1 MNPVLL
7 PFFKNLPLEIAQT
20 IFADNRVYHIGKL
33 NCHNAITQQD
43 LSLIEVCKNFSLPVT
58 ILNQCFEISKACEE
72 ESAIGKLH
80 TDMDALISILNLSH
94 MSVEERITYVKQMQ
108 VHAPKA
114 LFIDYEL
121 PERNL
126 NYPMYFS
133 LMLGEHFDLLRQDI
147 ALKLK
152 RVQNEQKSQLAT
164 PKKQREN
171 FKNYMLQGALEA
183 FIFDLP
189 HLLGKTPKCLKRSHL
204 CMGGLGLFYCE
215 W

>member
-33 NCHNAITQQD
+33 NCHNDITQQD
-43 LSLIEVCKNFSLPVT
+43 LSLIEVFKNFSLPVS

-72 ESAIGKLH
+72 ESAIGKLY

-94 MSVEERITYVKQMQ
+94 MSVEERITYVRQMQ

-126 NYPMYFS
+126 YYPMYFA
-133 LMLGEHFDLLRQDI
+133 LMLGERFDLLRQSV
-147 ALKLK
+147 AVKLK
-152 RVQNEQKSQLAT
+152 RRPDEHKSQLAS
-164 PKKQREN
+164 PKKQKEN
-171 FKNYMLQGALEA
+171 FKNYINHGALEA
-183 FIFDLP
+183 FIYDLP
-189 HLLGKTPKCLKRSHL
+189 QILGKTPKCIKRSHL